1 MNDKGA
7 SAASGGNGAGV
18 GPAVPE
24 GESAYHQRVDE
35 LLSRL
40 DAAFADVDP
49 DLAESDYAQG
59 TLVVTFRQ
67 AHKLIVSPQTPL
79 RQIWAAFRDRAWHF
93 ALDEARG
100 CWLDD
105 RGQGVEL
112 VALVASL
119 AREHAGVEIAA

>member
-1 MNDKGA
+1 MTEREYRL
-7 SAASGGNGAGV
+7 
-18 GPAVPE
+18 AVD
-24 GESAYHQRVDE
+24 R

-40 DAAFADVDP
+40 DAAFTDVDP

-67 AHKLIVSPQTPL
+67 GPKLVVSPQAPA

-93 ALDEARG
+93 SYDEKSG
-100 CWLDD
+100 TWLDD
-105 RGQGVEL
+105 RGAGIEL

-119 AREHAGVEIAA
+119 ARENAGVEITP